1 MQDLQRSPPIES
13 NKGTSNKVRPNQGAV
28 KVWLLGAS
36 TGGLAAIRQFLSA
49 IPVRNDLAFVYAQH
63 IGAQQLPVVMKMIE
77 THSGWSAHEPSTGQ
91 MIKPGTVTVISPQFE
106 TRFSKQGWVLRFSSP
121 WRGQYAPSIDQLA
134 NRLAQLYRQDC
145 GAIIFT
151 GMGSDGARGCQAIK
165 EYAGQVW
172 VQDPDVCTA
181 PSMPEAVMAR
191 CKIDF
196 AGTVEELAKR
206 LQGNEIQM
214 EVCRR

>member
-1 MQDLQRSPPIES
+1 MYDLHRSPPE
-13 NKGTSNKVRPNQGAV
+13 KRNKVKSSEAKPEKGPE

-63 IGAQQLPVVMKMIE
+63 IGVQQLPVVMKMIE
-77 THSGWSAHEPSTGQ
+77 THGGWPAHEPSTGQ

-106 TRFSKQGWVLRFSSP
+106 TRFSKQGWLLRFSSP
-121 WRGQYAPSIDQLA
+121 WRGHYAPSIDQLA
-134 NRLAQLYRQDC
+134 NRLAQLYRQDF

-172 VQDPDVCTA
+172 VQDPHGCTA

-196 AGTVEELAKR
+196 VGSVEELAKR
-206 LQGNEIQM
+206 LQEDEIQM
-214 EVCRR
+214 EICRQ